1 MTCALI
7 GSAFKGKWFASTGQR
22 CPSQEFEHGDMELD
36 KPAKPLLTYGTY
48 PTLVLITGAGLWAA
62 LARNL
67 DRNAVIGL
75 LTAVTIVI
83 VFAVERINPLLDR
96 WAMTKQS
103 LLQRDLPFIGLAVV
117 VEQIATTAVSLIAAA
132 TVRDD
137 GFGPLGRMPLI
148 AQAVFAL
155 LALDL
160 LWYAYHRAA
169 HTFSRMW
176 RVHGL
181 HHSPSQLYV
190 LMHQV
195 FHPLD
200 LLVSR
205 FVISLVVFKFTGIG
219 PDAAFIAIAVL
230 GLQQTVSHVN
240 SDIRTGWV
248 NYLLIGAETHRYHH
262 AAEAPAN
269 YGSVVPVWDILFRTF
284 AYNPHRIP
292 DQMGLIDP
300 TAYPDP
306 RGFHAALAWPF
317 QRATS

>member
-1 MTCALI
+1 
-7 GSAFKGKWFASTGQR
+7 
-22 CPSQEFEHGDMELD
+22 MELD

-48 PTLVLITGAGLWAA
+48 PILALVNVAGIWAA
-62 LARNL
+62 LRGSLSRDA
-67 DRNAVIGL
+67 AIGL
-75 LTAVTIVI
+75 LTVITIVV

-96 WAMTKQS
+96 WSMTKRS
-103 LLQRDLPFIGLAVV
+103 LIERDLPFIGLAVV
-117 VEQIATTAVSLIAAA
+117 VEQIATVGVSLVAAA
-132 TVRDD
+132 AVPED
-137 GFGPLGRMPLI
+137 GFGPLGRAPL
-148 AQAVFAL
+148 AVQAVFAL

-219 PDAAFIAIAVL
+219 PDAAFVAIAVL

-240 SDIRTGWV
+240 SDLRTGWL
-248 NYLLIGAETHRYHH
+248 NYLLIGTETHRYHH
-262 AAEAPAN
+262 AAEESGN
-269 YGSVVPVWDILFRTF
+269 FGSAVPVWDILFRTF
-284 AYNPHRIP
+284 VYEPRRIP
-292 DQMGLIDP
+292 ERIGLIDP
-300 TAYPDP
+300 GSYPDP
-306 RGFHAALAWPF
+306 KRFHAALAWPF
-317 QRATS
+317 RRAAA

>member
-1 MTCALI
+1 
-7 GSAFKGKWFASTGQR
+7 
-22 CPSQEFEHGDMELD
+22 MELD

-48 PTLVLITGAGLWAA
+48 PILALVNVAGIWAA
-62 LARNL
+62 LRGNL
-67 DRNAVIGL
+67 SRDAAIGL
-75 LTAVTIVI
+75 LTVITIVV

-96 WAMTKQS
+96 WSMTKRS
-103 LLQRDLPFIGLAVV
+103 LIERDLPFIGLAVV
-117 VEQIATTAVSLIAAA
+117 VEQIATVGVSLVAAA
-132 TVRDD
+132 AVPED
-137 GFGPLGRMPLI
+137 GFGPLGRAPL
-148 AQAVFAL
+148 AVQAVFAL

-219 PDAAFIAIAVL
+219 PDAAFVAIAVL

-240 SDIRTGWV
+240 SDLRTGWL
-248 NYLLIGAETHRYHH
+248 NYLLIGTETHRYHH
-262 AAEAPAN
+262 AAEESGN
-269 YGSVVPVWDILFRTF
+269 FGSAVPVWDILFRTF
-284 AYNPHRIP
+284 VYEPRRIP
-292 DQMGLIDP
+292 ERIGLIDP
-300 TAYPDP
+300 GSYPDP
-306 RGFHAALAWPF
+306 KRFHAALAWPF
-317 QRATS
+317 RRAAA

>member
-1 MTCALI
+1 
-7 GSAFKGKWFASTGQR
+7 
-22 CPSQEFEHGDMELD
+22 MELD

-48 PTLVLITGAGLWAA
+48 PILALVNVAGIWAA
-62 LARNL
+62 LRGSLSRDA
-67 DRNAVIGL
+67 AIGL
-75 LTAVTIVI
+75 LTVITIVV

-96 WAMTKQS
+96 WSMTKRS
-103 LLQRDLPFIGLAVV
+103 LIERDLPFIGLAVV
-117 VEQIATTAVSLIAAA
+117 VEQIATVGVSLVAAA
-132 TVRDD
+132 AVPED
-137 GFGPLGRMPLI
+137 GFGPLGRAPL
-148 AQAVFAL
+148 AVQAVFAL

-219 PDAAFIAIAVL
+219 PDAAFVAIAVL

-240 SDIRTGWV
+240 SDLRTGWL
-248 NYLLIGAETHRYHH
+248 NYLLIGTETHRYHH
-262 AAEAPAN
+262 AAEESGN
-269 YGSVVPVWDILFRTF
+269 FGSVVPVWDILFRTF
-284 AYNPHRIP
+284 VYEPRRIP
-292 DQMGLIDP
+292 ERIGLIDP
-300 TAYPDP
+300 GSYPDP
-306 RGFHAALAWPF
+306 KRFHAALAWPF
-317 QRATS
+317 RRAAA

>member
-1 MTCALI
+1 
-7 GSAFKGKWFASTGQR
+7 
-22 CPSQEFEHGDMELD
+22 MELD

-48 PTLVLITGAGLWAA
+48 PILALVNVAGIWAA
-62 LARNL
+62 LRGSLSRDA
-67 DRNAVIGL
+67 AIGL
-75 LTAVTIVI
+75 LTVITIVV

-96 WAMTKQS
+96 WSMTKRS
-103 LLQRDLPFIGLAVV
+103 LIERDLPFIGLAVV
-117 VEQIATTAVSLIAAA
+117 VEQIATVGVSLVAAA
-132 TVRDD
+132 AVPKD
-137 GFGPLGRMPLI
+137 GFGPLGRAPLA

-200 LLVSR
+200 LLASR
-205 FVISLVVFKFTGIG
+205 FVISLIVFKFTGIG
-219 PDAAFIAIAVL
+219 PDAAFVAIAVL

-240 SDIRTGWV
+240 SDLRTGWL
-248 NYLLIGAETHRYHH
+248 NYLLIGTETHRYHH
-262 AAEAPAN
+262 AAEESGN
-269 YGSVVPVWDILFRTF
+269 FGSAVPTWDILFRTF
-284 AYNPHRIP
+284 VYEPRRVPERI
-292 DQMGLIDP
+292 GLIDP
-300 TAYPDP
+300 NSYPDP
-306 RGFHAALAWPF
+306 KRFHAALAWPF
-317 QRATS
+317 RRAAA

>member
-1 MTCALI
+1 
-7 GSAFKGKWFASTGQR
+7 
-22 CPSQEFEHGDMELD
+22 MELD

-48 PTLVLITGAGLWAA
+48 PILALVNVAGIWAA
-62 LARNL
+62 LRGSLSRDA
-67 DRNAVIGL
+67 AIGL
-75 LTAVTIVI
+75 LTVITIVV

-96 WAMTKQS
+96 WSMTKRS
-103 LLQRDLPFIGLAVV
+103 LIERDLPFIGLAVV
-117 VEQIATTAVSLIAAA
+117 VEQIATVGVSLVAAA
-132 TVRDD
+132 AVPED
-137 GFGPLGRMPLI
+137 GFGPLGRAPL
-148 AQAVFAL
+148 AVQAVFAL

-160 LWYAYHRAA
+160 LWYAYHRSA

-219 PDAAFIAIAVL
+219 PDAAFVAIAVL

-240 SDIRTGWV
+240 SDLRTGWL
-248 NYLLIGAETHRYHH
+248 NYLLIGTETHRYHH
-262 AAEAPAN
+262 AAEESGN
-269 YGSVVPVWDILFRTF
+269 FGSAVPVWDILFRTF
-284 AYNPHRIP
+284 VYEPRRIP
-292 DQMGLIDP
+292 ERIGLIDP
-300 TAYPDP
+300 GSYPDP
-306 RGFHAALAWPF
+306 KRFHAALAWPF
-317 QRATS
+317 RRAAA

>member
-1 MTCALI
+1 
-7 GSAFKGKWFASTGQR
+7 
-22 CPSQEFEHGDMELD
+22 MELD

-48 PTLVLITGAGLWAA
+48 PILALVNVAGIWPALRGSLSRDAA
-62 LARNL
+62 
-67 DRNAVIGL
+67 IGL
-75 LTAVTIVI
+75 LTVITIVV

-96 WAMTKQS
+96 RSMTKRS
-103 LLQRDLPFIGLAVV
+103 LIERDLPFIGLAVV
-117 VEQIATTAVSLIAAA
+117 VEQIATVGVSLVAAA
-132 TVRDD
+132 AVPED
-137 GFGPLGRMPLI
+137 GFGPLGRAPL
-148 AQAVFAL
+148 AVQAVFAL

-219 PDAAFIAIAVL
+219 PDAAFVAIAVL

-240 SDIRTGWV
+240 SDLRTGWL
-248 NYLLIGAETHRYHH
+248 NYLLIGTETHRYHH
-262 AAEAPAN
+262 AAEESGN
-269 YGSVVPVWDILFRTF
+269 FGSAVPVWDILFRTF
-284 AYNPHRIP
+284 VYEPRRIP
-292 DQMGLIDP
+292 ERIGLIDP
-300 TAYPDP
+300 GSYPDP
-306 RGFHAALAWPF
+306 KRFHAALAWPF
-317 QRATS
+317 RRAAA

>member
-1 MTCALI
+1 
-7 GSAFKGKWFASTGQR
+7 
-22 CPSQEFEHGDMELD
+22 MELD

-48 PTLVLITGAGLWAA
+48 PILALVNVAGIWAA
-62 LARNL
+62 LRGSLSRDA
-67 DRNAVIGL
+67 AIGL
-75 LTAVTIVI
+75 LTVITIVV

-96 WAMTKQS
+96 WSMTKRS
-103 LLQRDLPFIGLAVV
+103 LIERDLPFIGLAVV
-117 VEQIATTAVSLIAAA
+117 VEQIATVGVSLVAAA
-132 TVRDD
+132 AVPED
-137 GFGPLGRMPLI
+137 GFDPLGRAPLVV
-148 AQAVFAL
+148 QAVFAL

-219 PDAAFIAIAVL
+219 PDAAFVAIAVL

-240 SDIRTGWV
+240 SDLRTGWL
-248 NYLLIGAETHRYHH
+248 NYLLIGTETHRYHH
-262 AAEAPAN
+262 AAEESGN
-269 YGSVVPVWDILFRTF
+269 FGSAVPVWDILFRTF
-284 AYNPHRIP
+284 VYEPRRIP
-292 DQMGLIDP
+292 ERIGLIDP
-300 TAYPDP
+300 GSYPDP
-306 RGFHAALAWPF
+306 KRFHAALAWPF
-317 QRATS
+317 RRAAA

>member
-1 MTCALI
+1 
-7 GSAFKGKWFASTGQR
+7 
-22 CPSQEFEHGDMELD
+22 MELD

-48 PTLVLITGAGLWAA
+48 PILALVNAAGIWAA
-62 LARNL
+62 LRGSLSRDA
-67 DRNAVIGL
+67 AIGL
-75 LTAVTIVI
+75 LTVITIVV

-96 WAMTKQS
+96 WSMTKRS
-103 LLQRDLPFIGLAVV
+103 LIERDLPFIGLAVV
-117 VEQIATTAVSLIAAA
+117 VEQIATVGVSLVAAA
-132 TVRDD
+132 AVPED
-137 GFGPLGRMPLI
+137 GFGPLGRAPL
-148 AQAVFAL
+148 AVQAVFAL

-219 PDAAFIAIAVL
+219 PDAAFVAIAVL

-240 SDIRTGWV
+240 SDLRTGWL
-248 NYLLIGAETHRYHH
+248 NYLLIGTETHRYHH
-262 AAEAPAN
+262 AAEESGN
-269 YGSVVPVWDILFRTF
+269 FGSAVPVWDILFRTF
-284 AYNPHRIP
+284 VYEPRRIP
-292 DQMGLIDP
+292 ERIGLIDP
-300 TAYPDP
+300 GSYPDP
-306 RGFHAALAWPF
+306 KRFHAALAWPF
-317 QRATS
+317 RRAAA

>member
-1 MTCALI
+1 
-7 GSAFKGKWFASTGQR
+7 
-22 CPSQEFEHGDMELD
+22 MELD

-48 PTLVLITGAGLWAA
+48 PTLALITGVGLWAA

-67 DRNAVIGL
+67 DRNVVIGL

-83 VFAVERINPLLDR
+83 AFAVERINPLLDR
-96 WAMTKQS
+96 WAMTKDS
-103 LLQRDLPFIGLAVV
+103 LLRRDLPFIGLAIV
-117 VEQIATTAVSLIAAA
+117 VEQIATITVSLIAAA
-132 TVRDD
+132 TAHDA
-137 GFGPLGRMPLI
+137 GFGPFGRMPLI
-148 AQAVFAL
+148 AQTVFAL

-205 FVISLVVFKFTGIG
+205 FAIALVVFKFTGIG
-219 PDAAFIAIAVL
+219 PDAAFITIAVL

-240 SDIRTGWV
+240 SDIRTGWL
-248 NYLLIGAETHRYHH
+248 NYLLIGTETHRYHH
-262 AAEAPAN
+262 AAEARAN

-284 AYNPHRIP
+284 SYNPRRTP
-292 DQMGLIDP
+292 ERMGLSDP
-300 TAYPDP
+300 AAYPDP
-306 RGFHAALAWPF
+306 RGFHTALAWPF
-317 QRATS
+317 QRTAT

>member
-1 MTCALI
+1 
-7 GSAFKGKWFASTGQR
+7 
-22 CPSQEFEHGDMELD
+22 MELD

-48 PTLVLITGAGLWAA
+48 PTLALVTGAGIWAA
-62 LARNL
+62 LRGSLSSDA
-67 DRNAVIGL
+67 AIGL
-75 LTAVTIVI
+75 LTGITIVV

-96 WAMTKQS
+96 WSMTRRS
-103 LLQRDLPFIGLAVV
+103 LVERDLPFIGLAVV
-117 VEQIATTAVSLIAAA
+117 VEQVATVGVSLVAAA
-132 TVRDD
+132 AVPKD
-137 GFGPLGRMPLI
+137 GFGLLGRAPLA

-169 HTFSRMW
+169 HTFSRLW

-219 PDAAFIAIAVL
+219 PEAAFIAIAVL

-240 SDIRTGWV
+240 SDLRTGWL
-248 NYLLIGAETHRYHH
+248 NYVLIGTETHRYHH
-262 AAEAPAN
+262 AAEVRGN
-269 YGSVVPVWDILFRTF
+269 FGSVVPVWDILFRTF
-284 AYNPHRIP
+284 VYEPRRIP
-292 DQMGLIDP
+292 DRMGLDDP
-300 TAYPDP
+300 GSYPDP
-306 RGFHAALAWPF
+306 KRFHAALAWPF
-317 QRATS
+317 RRATA